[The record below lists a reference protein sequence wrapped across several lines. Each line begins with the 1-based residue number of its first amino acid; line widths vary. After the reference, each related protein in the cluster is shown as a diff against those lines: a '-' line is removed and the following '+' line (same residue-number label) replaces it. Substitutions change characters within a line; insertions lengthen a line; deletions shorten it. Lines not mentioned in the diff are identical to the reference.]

1 MAVKKDDAARVKV
14 PQSGGAEKTHA
25 RRMEE
30 FRARA
35 EKISR
40 ELAGRRH
47 SDSAALAAEDR
58 AR

>member
-1 MAVKKDDAARVKV
+1 MALKKDDAARMKDSR
-14 PQSGGAEKTHA
+14 SGSKDEKHA

-47 SDSAALAAEDR
+47 SDSAALVAEDR
-58 AR
+58 VR

>member
-1 MAVKKDDAARVKV
+1 MAVKRDDAARAKV
-14 PQSGGAEKTHA
+14 LRPSDAGKTHA

-47 SDSAALAAEDR
+47 SDSAALVAEDR